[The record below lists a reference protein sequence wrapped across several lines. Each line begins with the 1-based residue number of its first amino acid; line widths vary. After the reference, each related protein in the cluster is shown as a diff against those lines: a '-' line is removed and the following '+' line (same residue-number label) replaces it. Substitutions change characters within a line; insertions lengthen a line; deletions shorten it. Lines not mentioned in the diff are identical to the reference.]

1 MNITCLIMAATL
13 STGVEIP
20 EGGVPMNDGWHQYT
34 TRTEKRPATIDD
46 EATYLKWKWRTN
58 LADPRTG
65 LDNDALRAGVKKIAR
80 ESGWKAGKE
89 DWYDVSARCFDFLV
103 DNVAIG
109 FSEYDCFPA
118 VSAWDR
124 HSRPMSAI
132 LWEHAAD
139 VDKKYSPGLR
149 EEIAKMRK
157 EGRALIGK
165 DFDHSAPDWEDIL
178 KLGFPGMK
186 ARVDSYAQD
195 TPFYRAE
202 KRAAAVMMRFL
213 DRLIAEGKKELDRLS
228 TNRNCHN
235 CSQIANTNS
244 TRSTCSTRLN
254 NPENPVNPVKK
265 EQAHWLEK
273 EIASLERLRVGP
285 PQTVFDVMEFT
296 MVYFILSEPLNYF
309 QVRTFDNIDVRW
321 WPYYQA
327 DLAAGRT
334 TEAEFREEFRHFLWQ
349 FGSIDNYWGHP
360 IYLGGT
366 NKGGTTAYNPLSLI
380 ILDVVEK
387 TALPTP
393 KFQLKMAKNTP
404 DEIWWKALDMLRKH
418 APLCL
423 MSEENM
429 ARSMKPVGLT
439 DEECRDLL
447 IWGCFEYLPRAKG
460 NCTSATHL
468 NLPQPIVEMLE
479 EAGNGRLFTNR
490 NCHNCHN
497 CSQITNTNSTRST
510 CSTRLNNPALETS
523 TLNCVRPDYPDF
535 DSFKAEYF
543 RRLHANTDRTVELLR
558 ETERH
563 LAEVNPA
570 LMLSLAVGSALEKG
584 VDAFSLGYKYN
595 FTAIAECGFATAVDS
610 LLAVKEFVYDRK
622 AVSLQELGQILAA
635 NWKGH
640 EELRLRMKNSRL
652 KWGCGN
658 AEADALA
665 KEVIEGFTSRFVG
678 KPNSRGGV
686 FVCYGLNSRG
696 YIREGQI
703 TGATPDGRRKG
714 DHFSKNM
721 APSIGA
727 ETEGITGSIRSYGAV
742 APENF
747 PCGSIYDVMIHPST
761 VGGDKGLRVFRTLVE
776 RFFAGGGVAMNI
788 NIVSPETLRDA
799 QKHPEKYENLQVR
812 VAGWNIRWNDI
823 PRKEQDEYIARIET
837 VGGGL

>member
-1 MNITCLIMAATL
+1 MFWLILAAVL

-20 EGGVPMNDGWHQYT
+20 DGGVPTNEGGHQYT
-34 TRTEKRPATIDD
+34 TRTERRPAAIDG
-46 EATYLKWKWRTN
+46 EAAYLKWKWRMD
-58 LADPRTG
+58 LADPKTG
-65 LDNDALRAGVKKIAR
+65 LDNDALRDGVKKIADA
-80 ESGWKAGKE
+80 SGWKEGKE
-89 DWYDVSARCFDFLV
+89 DWYDVAARCFDFLV

-109 FSEYDCFPA
+109 FSKYDCFPA
-118 VSAWDR
+118 ISAWDR
-124 HSRPMSAI
+124 HRRPMNAI
-132 LWEHAAD
+132 LWSHAAD
-139 VDKKYSPGLR
+139 VDEKHSPGLR
-149 EEIAKMRK
+149 AAIAQMKK
-157 EGRALIGK
+157 EGRASIGK
-165 DFDHSAPDWEDIL
+165 DFNHSAPDWAEIL

-186 ARVDSYAQD
+186 ARVDAYTQD

-202 KRAAAVMMRFL
+202 KRAAAAMMRFL
-213 DRLIAEGKKELDRLS
+213 DRLVATAK
-228 TNRNCHN
+228 
-235 CSQIANTNS
+235 
-244 TRSTCSTRLN
+244 
-254 NPENPVNPVKK
+254 
-265 EQAHWLEK
+265 AHPDAGSPMMRR
-273 EIASLERLRVGP
+273 EIASLERLRTGP
-285 PQTVFDVMEFT
+285 PQTVFDIMEFT

-309 QVRTFDNIDVRW
+309 QVRTFDNIDFRW

-334 TEAEFREEFRHFLWQ
+334 TEAQFREDFRHFIWQ

-366 NKGGTTAYNPLSLI
+366 NEDGTSAYNPLSLI

-393 KFQLKMAKNTP
+393 KFQLKMAANTP

-423 MSEENM
+423 MSEANM
-429 ARSMKPVGLT
+429 ARSMKPVGLS

-468 NLPQPIVEMLE
+468 YLPQPIVEMLAE
-479 EAGNGRLFTNR
+479 CAERGAGNG
-490 NCHNCHN
+490 
-497 CSQITNTNSTRST
+497 QAGNSSPDGR
-510 CSTRLNNPALETS
+510 RVEGNAPYLN
-523 TLNCVRPDYPDF
+523 F
-535 DSFKAEYF
+535 DAFKCEYF

-558 ETERH
+558 ENERH

-595 FTAIAECGFATAVDS
+595 FTAISECGFATAVDS
-610 LLAVKEFVYDRK
+610 LLAIKEFVYDRREI
-622 AVSLQELGQILAA
+622 ALAELGRVLAA
-635 NWKGH
+635 DWKGH
-640 EELRLRMKNSRL
+640 EELRLRMRNSKF

-658 AEADALA
+658 PDADALA
-665 KEVIEGFTSRFVG
+665 KEVIESFTSRFVG
-678 KPNSRGGV
+678 KPNGRGGR

-696 YIREGQI
+696 FIKGGRI
-703 TGATPDGRRKG
+703 TGATPDGRHKG
-714 DHFSKNM
+714 DHLSKNM
-721 APSIGA
+721 APSVGA
-727 ETEGITGSIRSYGAV
+727 ETEGITGSIRSYGAI

-747 PCGSIYDVMIHPST
+747 PCGSIYAVMIHPSS
-761 VGGDKGLRVFRTLVE
+761 VSGEKGLRAFKVLVE
-776 RFFAGGGVAMNI
+776 RFYAGGGVALNI

-799 QKHPEKYENLQVR
+799 QAHPEKYENLQVR

-837 VGGGL
+837 VGGAR

>member
-1 MNITCLIMAATL
+1 MNITSLMLAAVL

-20 EGGVPMNDGWHQYT
+20 EEGVPVNNGGHQYT
-34 TRTEKRPATIDD
+34 TRMEKRPAVIAD
-46 EATYLKWKWRTN
+46 ESAYLKWKWRTN
-58 LADPRTG
+58 LANPATG
-65 LDNDALRAGVKKIAR
+65 LDNDALREGVKKIVA
-80 ESGWKAGKE
+80 ESGWKDGRE
-89 DWYDVSARCFDFLV
+89 DWYDVAARCFDYLV

-109 FSEYDCFPA
+109 FSKYDCFPA

-124 HSRPMSAI
+124 HRRPMSAV
-132 LWEHAAD
+132 LWSHAAD
-139 VDKKYSPGLR
+139 VDDKYSPGLR
-149 EEIAKMRK
+149 DAIAKIES
-157 EGRALIGK
+157 EGRAMIRK
-165 DFDHSAPDWEDIL
+165 DFDHSAPDWVDIL

-186 ARVDSYAQD
+186 ARVDSYTQD

-202 KRAAAVMMRFL
+202 KRTAAAMMRFL
-213 DRLIAEGKKELDRLS
+213 DRLIAEGKKELARVAHRNAETQGEGKRLRVS
-228 TNRNCHN
+228 ASPRET
-235 CSQIANTNS
+235 
-244 TRSTCSTRLN
+244 
-254 NPENPVNPVKK
+254 K
-265 EQAHWLEK
+265 WLEK

-285 PQTVFDVMEFT
+285 PQTLFDVMEFT

-360 IYLGGT
+360 MYLGGT
-366 NKGGTTAYNPLSLI
+366 NKDGSTAYNPLSLI
-380 ILDVVEK
+380 ILDVIEK

-423 MSEENM
+423 MSETNM

-460 NCTSATHL
+460 NCTSAVYIY
-468 NLPQPIVEMLE
+468 LPQPVVEIMAKAARGEFSAAAFDDFKREYFRILHE
-479 EAGNGRLFTNR
+479 
-490 NCHNCHN
+490 
-497 CSQITNTNSTRST
+497 NTDRVAELVRENEKH
-510 CSTRLNNPALETS
+510 LAEINPALVLS
-523 TLNCVRPDYPDF
+523 I
-535 DSFKAEYF
+535 
-543 RRLHANTDRTVELLR
+543 
-558 ETERH
+558 
-563 LAEVNPA
+563 A
-570 LMLSLAVGSALEKG
+570 LGSALEKG

-595 FTAIAECGFATAVDS
+595 FTTLSECGFATAVDS

-622 AVSLQELGQILAA
+622 AVSLAELGRILAA
-635 NWKGH
+635 DWQGH
-640 EELRLRMKNSRL
+640 EDLRLRMKNSKL

-658 AEADALA
+658 PEADALA

-678 KPNSRGGV
+678 KPNGRGGV

-696 YIREGQI
+696 FDWGGRI
-703 TGATPDGRRKG
+703 TGATPDGRKKG
-714 DHFSKNM
+714 DHLSKNM
-721 APSIGA
+721 APSVGA
-727 ETEGITGSIRSYGAV
+727 ETEGITGSIRSYGAI

-761 VGGDKGLRVFRTLVE
+761 VAGDKGLRVFRMLVE

-837 VGGGL
+837 VGVAR

>member
-1 MNITCLIMAATL
+1 MNITCLMLAAVL

-20 EGGVPMNDGWHQYT
+20 EEGVPRWVGGQQYT
-34 TRTEKRPATIDD
+34 TRMEQCPTQIGD
-46 EATYLKWKWRTN
+46 EATYLKWKWRMN
-58 LADPRTG
+58 LADPKTG
-65 LDNDALRAGVKKIAR
+65 VDNDALREGVKKIVA
-80 ESGWKAGKE
+80 ESGWRDGRE
-89 DWYDVSARCFDFLV
+89 DWYDVAARCFDFLV

-109 FSEYDCFPA
+109 FSKYDCFPA
-118 VSAWDR
+118 ISAWDR
-124 HSRPMSAI
+124 HQRPMSAV
-132 LWEHAAD
+132 LWSHAAD
-139 VDKKYSPGLR
+139 VDDKYSPGLR
-149 EEIAKMRK
+149 DAIAKIQE
-157 EGRALIGK
+157 EGRAMIRK
-165 DFDHSAPDWEDIL
+165 DFDHSAPDWVDVL

-186 ARVDSYAQD
+186 ARVDSYTQD

-202 KRAAAVMMRFL
+202 KRTAAAMMRFL
-213 DRLIAEGKKELDRLS
+213 DRLITEAKREYERLRVS
-228 TNRNCHN
+228 APPRET
-235 CSQIANTNS
+235 
-244 TRSTCSTRLN
+244 
-254 NPENPVNPVKK
+254 K
-265 EQAHWLEK
+265 WLEK
-273 EIASLERLRVGP
+273 EIASLERLRIGP
-285 PQTVFDVMEFT
+285 PQTLFDVMEFT

-360 IYLGGT
+360 MYLGGT
-366 NKGGTTAYNPLSLI
+366 NKDGTSAYNPLSLI
-380 ILDVVEK
+380 ILDVIEK

-460 NCTSATHL
+460 NCTSAVYIY
-468 NLPQPIVEMLE
+468 LPQPVTEIMDKAAKGEFS
-479 EAGNGRLFTNR
+479 AATF
-490 NCHNCHN
+490 
-497 CSQITNTNSTRST
+497 
-510 CSTRLNNPALETS
+510 
-523 TLNCVRPDYPDF
+523 DDF
-535 DSFKAEYF
+535 KREYF
-543 RRLHANTDRTVELLR
+543 RILHANTDRVAEVVR
-558 ETERH
+558 ENERH
-563 LAEVNPA
+563 LAEINPS
-570 LMLSLAVGSALEKG
+570 LMLSLALGSALEKG

-595 FTAIAECGFATAVDS
+595 FTTLSECGFATAVDS

-622 AVSLQELGQILAA
+622 TVSLAELGKILDSD
-635 NWKGH
+635 WEGH
-640 EELRLRMKNSRL
+640 EDLRLSMRNSKF

-665 KEVIEGFTSRFVG
+665 KEVIEGYTSRFVG
-678 KPNSRGGV
+678 KPNGRGGV

-696 YIREGQI
+696 FDWGGRV
-703 TGATPDGRRKG
+703 TGATPDGRKKG
-714 DHFSKNM
+714 EHLSKNM
-721 APSIGA
+721 APSVGA
-727 ETEGITGSIRSYGAV
+727 ETEGITGSIKSYSAI

-747 PCGSIYDVMIHPST
+747 PCGSIFDVMIHPST
-761 VGGDKGLRVFRTLVE
+761 VKGEKGLKVFRMLVE

-799 QKHPEKYENLQVR
+799 QRHPEKYENLQVR

>member
-1 MNITCLIMAATL
+1 MN
-13 STGVEIP
+13 
-20 EGGVPMNDGWHQYT
+20 
-34 TRTEKRPATIDD
+34 R
-46 EATYLKWKWRTN
+46 
-58 LADPRTG
+58 
-65 LDNDALRAGVKKIAR
+65 
-80 ESGWKAGKE
+80 
-89 DWYDVSARCFDFLV
+89 
-103 DNVAIG
+103 
-109 FSEYDCFPA
+109 
-118 VSAWDR
+118 
-124 HSRPMSAI
+124 
-132 LWEHAAD
+132 
-139 VDKKYSPGLR
+139 
-149 EEIAKMRK
+149 
-157 EGRALIGK
+157 EGRVSISK
-165 DFDHSAPDWEDIL
+165 DFDHSAPDWADIL
-178 KLGFPGMK
+178 KIGFPGMK

-202 KRAAAVMMRFL
+202 KRTAAAIMRFI
-213 DRLIAEGKKELDRLS
+213 DRLVATAK
-228 TNRNCHN
+228 
-235 CSQIANTNS
+235 
-244 TRSTCSTRLN
+244 
-254 NPENPVNPVKK
+254 
-265 EQAHWLEK
+265 AHPDADSYWMK
-273 EIASLERLRVGP
+273 REIASLERLRTGP

-334 TEAEFREEFRHFLWQ
+334 TEAEFREDFRHFLWQ

-366 NKGGTTAYNPLSLI
+366 NRDGTTAYNPLSLI

-404 DEIWWKALDMLRKH
+404 DEVWWKALDMLRKH

-460 NCTSATHL
+460 NCTSACRVF
-468 NLPQPIVEMLE
+468 LPQPVTEILAKAAKGEF
-479 EAGNGRLFTNR
+479 AAATF
-490 NCHNCHN
+490 
-497 CSQITNTNSTRST
+497 
-510 CSTRLNNPALETS
+510 
-523 TLNCVRPDYPDF
+523 DDF
-535 DSFKAEYF
+535 KREYF
-543 RRLHANTDRTVELLR
+543 RILHDNTDRTAALLCDVEA
-558 ETERH
+558 H

-570 LMLSLAVGSALEKG
+570 LMLSLAVGDALEKG

-595 FTAIAECGFATAVDS
+595 FTTISECGFATAVDS
-610 LLAVKEFVYDRK
+610 LLAVKEFVYDKK
-622 AVSLQELGQILAA
+622 AVSLQELGRILAA
-635 NWKGH
+635 NWKGR
-640 EELRLRMKNSRL
+640 EELRLRMKNSKL

-686 FVCYGLNSRG
+686 FVCYGINSRG
-696 YIREGQI
+696 FINQGMA

-721 APSIGA
+721 APSVGA
-727 ETEGITGSIRSYGAV
+727 ETEGITGSIKSYGAI

-747 PCGSIYDVMIHPST
+747 PCGSIYDVMIHPAT
-761 VGGDKGLRVFRTLVE
+761 VSGEKGLRVFRTLVE
-776 RFFAGGGVAMNI
+776 RFYAGGGVAMNI
-788 NIVSPETLRDA
+788 TVVSPETLRDA

-812 VAGWNIRWNDI
+812 VAGWNVRWNDI
-823 PRKEQDEYIARIET
+823 PRKEQDEFIARIEC
-837 VGGGL
+837 VGR

>member
-1 MNITCLIMAATL
+1 MVAVFWILAATL

-20 EGGVPMNDGWHQYT
+20 DEGVPTNDGDEQQYT
-34 TRTEKRPATIDD
+34 VRTEARPAAITD
-46 EATYLKWKWRTN
+46 EATYLKWKWRMN
-58 LADPRTG
+58 LANPKTG
-65 LDNDALRAGVKKIAR
+65 LDNDALRAGVRKIVA
-80 ESGWKAGKE
+80 ESGWKDGRE
-89 DWYDVSARCFDFLV
+89 DWYDVAARCFDYLV

-109 FSEYDCFPA
+109 FSKYDCFPA

-124 HSRPMSAI
+124 HKRPMKAV

-139 VDKKYSPGLR
+139 VDDKYSPGLR
-149 EEIAKMRK
+149 GRIAQMAN
-157 EGRALIGK
+157 EGRADIGK
-165 DFDHSAPDWEDIL
+165 DFDHSAPDWVDIL
-178 KLGFPGMK
+178 KIGFPGMK
-186 ARVDSYAQD
+186 ARADSYTDD

-202 KRAAAVMMRFL
+202 RRAAAAMMRFL
-213 DRLIAEGKKELDRLS
+213 DRLIDEAKKTLAQSSPRLQS
-228 TNRNCHN
+228 EKSKTSRTLWT
-235 CSQIANTNS
+235 SRETY
-244 TRSTCSTRLN
+244 
-254 NPENPVNPVKK
+254 
-265 EQAHWLEK
+265 WLEK

-334 TEAEFREEFRHFLWQ
+334 TEAEFREDFRHFIWQ

-366 NKGGTTAYNPLSLI
+366 NKDGTSAYNPLSLI

-460 NCTSATHL
+460 NCTSATYFYM
-468 NLPQPIVEMLE
+468 PQPIVEMLA
-479 EAGNGRLFTNR
+479 EAGNGERGTVGR
-490 NCHNCHN
+490 DDP
-497 CSQITNTNSTRST
+497 IAPT
-510 CSTRLNNPALETS
+510 
-523 TLNCVRPDYPDF
+523 F
-535 DSFKAEYF
+535 DDFKAEYF
-543 RRLHANTDRTVELLR
+543 SRLHANVDRTCELLR

-570 LMLSLAVGSALEKG
+570 LMLSLAVPSSMEKG

-595 FTAIAECGFATAVDS
+595 FTALGETGFATTVDS
-610 LLAVKEFVYDRK
+610 LLAIKEFVYDK
-622 AVSLQELGQILAA
+622 KVVSLPELGRILAA
-635 NWKGH
+635 DWEGR
-640 EELRLRMKNSRL
+640 EELRLRMKNSKL

-658 AEADALA
+658 PEADALA
-665 KEVIEGFTSRFVG
+665 KEVQDSFSGRFVG

-686 FVCYGLNSRG
+686 FVCYGINSRNF
-696 YIREGQI
+696 IRGGKK
-703 TGATPDGRRKG
+703 TPATPDGRKAG
-714 DHFSKNM
+714 DHLSKNM
-721 APSIGA
+721 APSVGA
-727 ETEGITGSIRSYGAV
+727 ETEGITGSIRSYGV
-742 APENF
+742 IAPENF
-747 PCGSIYDVMIHPST
+747 PCGSIYDVMIHPSS
-761 VGGDKGLRVFRTLVE
+761 VADEKGLRTFRALVE
-776 RFFAGGGVAMNI
+776 RFYAGGGVALNI

-799 QKHPEKYENLQVR
+799 QEHPEKYENLQVR

>member
-1 MNITCLIMAATL
+1 MNIAGLMVAAVL

-20 EGGVPMNDGWHQYT
+20 DGGVPMNNGGHQYT
-34 TRTEKRPATIDD
+34 TRTEKRPTTIAD
-46 EATYLKWKWRTN
+46 EAAYLKWKWRTN
-58 LADPRTG
+58 LADPKTG
-65 LDNDALRAGVKKIAR
+65 VDNDALRAGVVKIVK
-80 ESGWKAGKE
+80 ESGWKTGKE
-89 DWYDVSARCFDFLV
+89 DWYDVAARCFDYLV

-109 FSEYDCFPA
+109 FSKYDGFPA
-118 VSAWDR
+118 ISAWDR
-124 HSRPMSAI
+124 HRRPMSAV
-132 LWEHAAD
+132 LWSHAAD
-139 VDKKYSPGLR
+139 VDNKYSPGLR
-149 EEIAKMRK
+149 AAIAQMNK
-157 EGRALIGK
+157 EGRATIGK
-165 DFDHSAPDWEDIL
+165 DFDHSAPDWIDIL

-186 ARVDSYAQD
+186 ARADSYTRD

-202 KRAAAVMMRFL
+202 RKAAAAMMRFL
-213 DRLIAEGKKELDRLS
+213 DRLIVTAK
-228 TNRNCHN
+228 
-235 CSQIANTNS
+235 
-244 TRSTCSTRLN
+244 
-254 NPENPVNPVKK
+254 
-265 EQAHWLEK
+265 AHPDADSPWMRK

-285 PQTVFDVMEFT
+285 PQTVFDIMEFT

-334 TEAEFREEFRHFLWQ
+334 TEAEFREEFRHFIWQ

-366 NKGGTTAYNPLSLI
+366 NKDGTSAYNPLSLI

-393 KFQLKMAKNTP
+393 KFQLKMARNTP
-404 DEIWWKALDMLRKH
+404 DEIWWKSLDMLRKH
-418 APLCL
+418 APICL

-460 NCTSATHL
+460 NCTSAMRV
-468 NLPQPIVEMLE
+468 NLPQPVIEIMSKAAKGE
-479 EAGNGRLFTNR
+479 FAAAT
-490 NCHNCHN
+490 
-497 CSQITNTNSTRST
+497 
-510 CSTRLNNPALETS
+510 
-523 TLNCVRPDYPDF
+523 F
-535 DSFKAEYF
+535 DEFKREYF
-543 RRLHANTDRTVELLR
+543 RILHDNTDRAVALQR
-558 ETERH
+558 ENERH

-570 LMLSLAVGSALEKG
+570 LMLSLALGDALEKG

-622 AVSLQELGQILAA
+622 AVALDELGRILAA
-635 NWKGH
+635 DWKGH
-640 EELRLRMKNSRL
+640 EDLRLRMKNSKF

-658 AEADALA
+658 PEADALA

-678 KPNSRGGV
+678 KPNSRDGK
-686 FVCYGLNSRG
+686 FVCYGLQSRSFIHQG
-696 YIREGQI
+696 LSA
-703 TGATPDGRRKG
+703 GATPDGRRRG
-714 DHFSKNM
+714 EFFSKNM
-721 APSIGA
+721 APNVGA
-727 ETEGITGSIRSYGAV
+727 ETEGITGSIASYGAI

-761 VGGDKGLRVFRTLVE
+761 VSGEKGLQVFRALVE
-776 RFFAGGGVAMNI
+776 QFFAGGGVAMNV
-788 NIVSPETLRDA
+788 NVVSPETLRDA
-799 QKHPEKYENLQVR
+799 QKHPERYENLQVR

-823 PRKEQDEYIARIET
+823 PRKEQDEFIARIEC
-837 VGGGL
+837 VGR

>member
-1 MNITCLIMAATL
+1 MNIAGLMVAAVL

-20 EGGVPMNDGWHQYT
+20 DGGVPMNNGGHQYT
-34 TRTEKRPATIDD
+34 TRTEKRPTTIAD
-46 EATYLKWKWRTN
+46 EAAYLKWKWRTN
-58 LADPRTG
+58 LADPKTG
-65 LDNDALRAGVKKIAR
+65 MDNDALRAGVVKIVK
-80 ESGWKAGKE
+80 ESGWKTGKE
-89 DWYDVSARCFDFLV
+89 DWYDVAARCFDYLV

-109 FSEYDCFPA
+109 FSKYDGFPA
-118 VSAWDR
+118 ISAWDR
-124 HSRPMSAI
+124 HRRPMSAV
-132 LWEHAAD
+132 LWSHAAD
-139 VDKKYSPGLR
+139 VDNKYSPGLR
-149 EEIAKMRK
+149 AAIAQMNK
-157 EGRALIGK
+157 EGRATIGK
-165 DFDHSAPDWEDIL
+165 DFDHSAPDWIDIL

-186 ARVDSYAQD
+186 ARADSYTKD

-202 KRAAAVMMRFL
+202 KKAAAAMMRFL
-213 DRLIAEGKKELDRLS
+213 DRLIATAK
-228 TNRNCHN
+228 
-235 CSQIANTNS
+235 
-244 TRSTCSTRLN
+244 
-254 NPENPVNPVKK
+254 
-265 EQAHWLEK
+265 AHPDADSPWMRK

-285 PQTVFDVMEFT
+285 PQTVFDIMEFT

-334 TEAEFREEFRHFLWQ
+334 TEAEFREEFRHFIWQ

-366 NKGGTTAYNPLSLI
+366 NKDGTSAYNPLSLI

-393 KFQLKMAKNTP
+393 KFQLKMARNTP
-404 DEIWWKALDMLRKH
+404 DEIWWKSLDMLRKH
-418 APLCL
+418 APICL

-460 NCTSATHL
+460 NCTSAMRV
-468 NLPQPIVEMLE
+468 NLPQPVIEIMSKAAKGE
-479 EAGNGRLFTNR
+479 FAAAT
-490 NCHNCHN
+490 
-497 CSQITNTNSTRST
+497 
-510 CSTRLNNPALETS
+510 
-523 TLNCVRPDYPDF
+523 F
-535 DSFKAEYF
+535 DEFKREYF
-543 RRLHANTDRTVELLR
+543 RILHDNTDRAVALQR
-558 ETERH
+558 ENERH

-570 LMLSLAVGSALEKG
+570 LMLSLALGDAMEKG

-622 AVSLQELGQILAA
+622 TVALDELGRILAA
-635 NWKGH
+635 DWKGH
-640 EELRLRMKNSRL
+640 EDLRLRMKNSKF

-658 AEADALA
+658 PEVDALA

-678 KPNSRGGV
+678 KPNSRGGK
-686 FVCYGLNSRG
+686 FVCYGLQSRSFIHQG
-696 YIREGQI
+696 LSA
-703 TGATPDGRRKG
+703 GATPDGRRRG
-714 DHFSKNM
+714 EFFSKNM
-721 APSIGA
+721 APNVGA
-727 ETEGITGSIRSYGAV
+727 ETEGITGSIASYGAI

-761 VGGDKGLRVFRTLVE
+761 VSGEKGLQVFRALVE
-776 RFFAGGGVAMNI
+776 QFFAGGGVAMNI
-788 NIVSPETLRDA
+788 NVVSPETLRDA
-799 QKHPEKYENLQVR
+799 QKHPERYENLQVR

-823 PRKEQDEYIARIET
+823 PRKEQDEFIARIEC
-837 VGGGL
+837 VGR

>member
-1 MNITCLIMAATL
+1 MNIAGLMVAAVL

-20 EGGVPMNDGWHQYT
+20 DGGVPMNNGGHQYT
-34 TRTEKRPATIDD
+34 TRTEKRPTTIAD
-46 EATYLKWKWRTN
+46 EAAYLKWKWRTN
-58 LADPRTG
+58 LADPKTG
-65 LDNDALRAGVKKIAR
+65 VDNDALRAGVVKIVK
-80 ESGWKAGKE
+80 ESGWKTGKE
-89 DWYDVSARCFDFLV
+89 DWYDVAARCFDYLV

-109 FSEYDCFPA
+109 FSKYDGFPA
-118 VSAWDR
+118 ISAWDR
-124 HSRPMSAI
+124 HRRPMSAV
-132 LWEHAAD
+132 LWSHAAD
-139 VDKKYSPGLR
+139 VDNKYSPGLR
-149 EEIAKMRK
+149 AAIAQMNK
-157 EGRALIGK
+157 EGRATIGK
-165 DFDHSAPDWEDIL
+165 DFDHSAPDWIDIL

-186 ARVDSYAQD
+186 ARADSYTKD

-202 KRAAAVMMRFL
+202 KKAAAAMMRFL
-213 DRLIAEGKKELDRLS
+213 DRLIGTAK
-228 TNRNCHN
+228 
-235 CSQIANTNS
+235 
-244 TRSTCSTRLN
+244 
-254 NPENPVNPVKK
+254 
-265 EQAHWLEK
+265 AHPDADSPWMRK

-285 PQTVFDVMEFT
+285 PQTVFDIMEFT

-360 IYLGGT
+360 LYLGGT
-366 NKGGTTAYNPLSLI
+366 NKDGTSAYNPLSLI

-393 KFQLKMAKNTP
+393 KFQLKMARNTP
-404 DEIWWKALDMLRKH
+404 DEIWWKSLDMLRKH
-418 APLCL
+418 APICL

-460 NCTSATHL
+460 NCTSAMRV
-468 NLPQPIVEMLE
+468 NLPQPVIEIMSKAAKGE
-479 EAGNGRLFTNR
+479 FAAAT
-490 NCHNCHN
+490 
-497 CSQITNTNSTRST
+497 
-510 CSTRLNNPALETS
+510 
-523 TLNCVRPDYPDF
+523 F
-535 DSFKAEYF
+535 DEFKREYF
-543 RRLHANTDRTVELLR
+543 RILHDNTDRAVALQR
-558 ETERH
+558 ENERH

-570 LMLSLAVGSALEKG
+570 LMLSLALGDALEKG

-622 AVSLQELGQILAA
+622 AVALDELGRILAA
-635 NWKGH
+635 DWKGH
-640 EELRLRMKNSRL
+640 EDLRLRMKNSKF

-658 AEADALA
+658 PEADALA

-678 KPNSRGGV
+678 KPNSRGGK
-686 FVCYGLNSRG
+686 FVCYGLQSRSFIHQG
-696 YIREGQI
+696 LSS
-703 TGATPDGRRKG
+703 GATPDGRRKG
-714 DHFSKNM
+714 EFFSKNM
-721 APSIGA
+721 APNVGA
-727 ETEGITGSIRSYGAV
+727 ETEGITGSIKSYGAI

-761 VGGDKGLRVFRTLVE
+761 VSGEKGLQVFRALVE
-776 RFFAGGGVAMNI
+776 QFFAGGGVAMNI
-788 NIVSPETLRDA
+788 NVVSPETLRDA

-812 VAGWNIRWNDI
+812 VAGWNVRWNDI
-823 PRKEQDEYIARIET
+823 PRKEQDEFIARIEC
-837 VGGGL
+837 VGR

>member
-1 MNITCLIMAATL
+1 MSWGLTSLSLAAIL

-20 EGGVPMNDGWHQYT
+20 EGGVPTNEGGHQYT
-34 TRTEKRPATIDD
+34 TRTEKRPATITD
-46 EATYLKWKWRTN
+46 EAAYLKWKWRMD
-58 LADPRTG
+58 LANPKTG
-65 LDNDALRAGVKKIAR
+65 LDNDALRDGVKKIA
-80 ESGWKAGKE
+80 EASGWKDGKE

-109 FSEYDCFPA
+109 FSKHDCFPA
-118 VSAWDR
+118 ISAWDR
-124 HSRPMSAI
+124 HRRPMKAI
-132 LWEHAAD
+132 LWSHAAE
-139 VDKKYSPGLR
+139 VDEKYSPGLR
-149 EEIAKMRK
+149 DEIEKMRN
-157 EGRALIGK
+157 EGRATIGK
-165 DFDHSAPDWEDIL
+165 DFDHSAPDWAEIL
-178 KLGFPGMK
+178 RLGFPGMK
-186 ARVDSYAQD
+186 ARVDAYAQD

-202 KRAAAVMMRFL
+202 KRAAAAMMRFI
-213 DRLIAEGKKELDRLS
+213 DRLIATAK
-228 TNRNCHN
+228 
-235 CSQIANTNS
+235 
-244 TRSTCSTRLN
+244 
-254 NPENPVNPVKK
+254 
-265 EQAHWLEK
+265 AHPDADAPLMK
-273 EIASLERLRVGP
+273 REIASLERLRAGP

-334 TEAEFREEFRHFLWQ
+334 TEAQFREDFRHFLWQ

-360 IYLGGT
+360 LYLGGT
-366 NKGGTTAYNPLSLI
+366 NKDGSTLYNPLSLV

-393 KFQLKMAKNTP
+393 KFQLKMAANTP
-404 DEIWWKALDMLRKH
+404 DEIWRKALDMLRKH

-460 NCTSATHL
+460 NCTSATDVY
-468 NLPQPIVEMLE
+468 LPQPIVEMLE
-479 EAGNGRLFTNR
+479 EVAYGRAACPQAAANADKRRVKDNAPYQDF
-490 NCHNCHN
+490 
-497 CSQITNTNSTRST
+497 
-510 CSTRLNNPALETS
+510 PA
-523 TLNCVRPDYPDF
+523 
-535 DSFKAEYF
+535 FKAEYL
-543 RRLHANTDRTVELLR
+543 RRLHANIDRTVELLR
-558 ETERH
+558 ENERH
-563 LAEVNPA
+563 LAEVNSA

-595 FTAIAECGFATAVDS
+595 FTALSECGFATAVDS

-622 AVSLQELGQILAA
+622 DIGLGELGRVLAMD
-635 NWKGH
+635 WDGH
-640 EELRLRMKNSRL
+640 EELRLRMKNSKL

-658 AEADALA
+658 PEADALA
-665 KEVIEGFTSRFVG
+665 KEVIESFTSRFVG
-678 KPNSRGGV
+678 KPNGRGGK

-696 YIREGQI
+696 FIRGGKM
-703 TGATPDGRRKG
+703 TGATPDGRHKG

-721 APSIGA
+721 APSVGA
-727 ETEGITGSIRSYGAV
+727 ETEGVTGSIRSYGAI

-761 VGGDKGLRVFRTLVE
+761 VAGEKGLMAFRVLVE
-776 RFFAGGGVAMNI
+776 RFYAGGGVALNI
-788 NIVSPETLRDA
+788 NIVSSETLRDA
-799 QKHPEKYENLQVR
+799 QAHPEKYENLQVR

>member
-1 MNITCLIMAATL
+1 MGMTCLLLAAVL

-20 EGGVPMNDGWHQYT
+20 DEGVPTWNGSGMQFT
-34 TRTEKRPATIDD
+34 TRTERRPAAITN
-46 EATYLKWKWRTN
+46 EAAYLKWKWRMN
-58 LADPRTG
+58 LANPATG
-65 LDNDALRAGVKKIAR
+65 LDNDALRAGVKKIVA
-80 ESGWKAGKE
+80 ESGWKDGRE
-89 DWYDVSARCFDFLV
+89 DWYDVAARCFDFIV

-109 FSEYDCFPA
+109 FSKYDCFPA
-118 VSAWDR
+118 ISAWDR
-124 HSRPMSAI
+124 HERPMKAI
-132 LWEHAAD
+132 LWGHAAD
-139 VDKKYSPGLR
+139 VDDKYYPGLR
-149 EEIAKMRK
+149 AEIAQMRR
-157 EGRALIGK
+157 EGRATIGK
-165 DFDHSAPDWEDIL
+165 DFDHSAPDWVDIL

-186 ARVDSYAQD
+186 ARVDSYTKD

-202 KRAAAVMMRFL
+202 KRAAAAMMRFL
-213 DRLIAEGKKELDRLS
+213 DRLIAEGKNELEKVSRRDAETQRE
-228 TNRNCHN
+228 T
-235 CSQIANTNS
+235 
-244 TRSTCSTRLN
+244 
-254 NPENPVNPVKK
+254 K
-265 EQAHWLEK
+265 WLEK

-285 PQTVFDVMEFT
+285 PQTVFDIMEFT

-360 IYLGGT
+360 MYLGGT
-366 NKGGTTAYNPLSLI
+366 NKDGTSAYNPLSLI
-380 ILDVVEK
+380 ILDVIEK

-404 DEIWWKALDMLRKH
+404 DEIWRKALDMLRKH

-460 NCTSATHL
+460 NCTSACRVI
-468 NLPQPIVEMLE
+468 LPQPVVELMAKAAKGE
-479 EAGNGRLFTNR
+479 FSAATF
-490 NCHNCHN
+490 
-497 CSQITNTNSTRST
+497 
-510 CSTRLNNPALETS
+510 
-523 TLNCVRPDYPDF
+523 DDF
-535 DSFKAEYF
+535 KREYF
-543 RRLHANTDRTVELLR
+543 RILHANTDRTAELLR
-558 ETERH
+558 KVEAH

-570 LMLSLAVGSALEKG
+570 LMLSLAVGDALEKG

-595 FTAIAECGFATAVDS
+595 FTTISELGFATAVDS
-610 LLAVKEFVYDRK
+610 LLAVREFVYDKK
-622 AVSLQELGQILAA
+622 AVSLAELGRILAA
-635 NWKGH
+635 NWQGH
-640 EELRLRMKNSRL
+640 EELRLRMKNSKL

-658 AEADALA
+658 PEADALA
-665 KEVIEGFTSRFVG
+665 KEVIEGYTSHVVG
-678 KPNSRGGV
+678 KPNGRGGV
-686 FVCYGLNSRG
+686 FVCYGLNARG
-696 YIREGQI
+696 FIEGGRL
-703 TGATPDGRRKG
+703 TGATPDGRLRG
-714 DHFSKNM
+714 EPLSKNM
-721 APSIGA
+721 APSVGA
-727 ETEGITGSIRSYGAV
+727 ETEGITGSIRSYGAI

-761 VGGDKGLRVFRTLVE
+761 VAGDKGLRAFRILVE
-776 RFFAGGGVAMNI
+776 QFFAGGGVAMNI

>member
-1 MNITCLIMAATL
+1 MNVTCLFLAAVL

-20 EGGVPMNDGWHQYT
+20 DGGVPVWESGQQYT
-34 TRTEKRPATIDD
+34 TRMEKPPAAIAD
-46 EATYLKWKWRTN
+46 EAAYLKWKWRTN
-58 LADPRTG
+58 LANPATG
-65 LDNDALRAGVKKIAR
+65 LDNDALRAGVKKIVD
-80 ESGWKAGKE
+80 ESGWKDGKE
-89 DWYDVSARCFDFLV
+89 DWYDIAARCFDFLV

-109 FSEYDCFPA
+109 FSQYDCFPA
-118 VSAWDR
+118 ISAWDR
-124 HSRPMSAI
+124 HSRPMSAV
-132 LWEHAAD
+132 LWSHARD
-139 VDKKYSPGLR
+139 VDDRYSPGLR
-149 EEIAKMRK
+149 EKIAAMRE
-157 EGRALIGK
+157 EGRASIGK
-165 DFDHSAPDWEDIL
+165 DFDHSAPDWADIL

-186 ARVDSYAQD
+186 ARADSYTAD

-202 KRAAAVMMRFL
+202 KRAAAAMMRFL
-213 DRLIAEGKKELDRLS
+213 DRLIEECKIESEKCRIEER
-228 TNRNCHN
+228 
-235 CSQIANTNS
+235 
-244 TRSTCSTRLN
+244 
-254 NPENPVNPVKK
+254 K
-265 EQAHWLEK
+265 WLEK
-273 EIASLERLRVGP
+273 EVASLERLRAGP
-285 PQTVFDVMEFT
+285 PQTVFDMMEFT

-366 NKGGTTAYNPLSLI
+366 NKDGTTAYNPLSFI

-393 KFQLKMAKNTP
+393 KFQLKLAKNTP

-418 APLCL
+418 CPLCL
-423 MSEENM
+423 MSEESM

-447 IWGCFEYLPRAKG
+447 VWGCFEYLPRGKG
-460 NCTSATHL
+460 NCTSATDVY
-468 NLPQPIVEMLE
+468 LPQPIVEMLE
-479 EAGNGRLFTNR
+479 ECKVESVKCKVGSGTLG
-490 NCHNCHN
+490 
-497 CSQITNTNSTRST
+497 SQLST
-510 CSTRLNNPALETS
+510 
-523 TLNCVRPDYPDF
+523 F
-535 DSFKAEYF
+535 DSFKEEYL
-543 RRLHANTDRTVELLR
+543 RRLTANVDHVVALLR
-558 ETERH
+558 ENERH
-563 LAEVNPA
+563 LAEINPA
-570 LMLSLAVGSALEKG
+570 LMLSLAVGDAMAKG

-595 FTAIAECGFATAVDS
+595 FTALSETGFATAVDS
-610 LLAVKEFVYDRK
+610 LLAVKEFVYDK
-622 AVSLQELGQILAA
+622 KIVSLQELGAILAA
-635 NWKGH
+635 DWKGH
-640 EELRLRMKNSRL
+640 EELRLQMKNSKF

-658 AEADALA
+658 PEADALA
-665 KEVIEGFTSRFVG
+665 KEVIESFTSRFVG
-678 KPNSRGGV
+678 KPNGRGGV

-696 YIREGQI
+696 FVRGGRL
-703 TGATPDGRRKG
+703 TGATPDGRKAG
-714 DHFSKNM
+714 EHLSKNM
-721 APSIGA
+721 APSVGA
-727 ETEGITGSIRSYGAV
+727 ETEGITGSIRSYGAI

-761 VGGDKGLRVFRTLVE
+761 VKGEKGLRAFRILVE

-837 VGGGL
+837 VGGCEK

>member
-1 MNITCLIMAATL
+1 MNSMCIVLAAAL

-20 EGGVPMNDGWHQYT
+20 DDGVPTWEGGMQYT
-34 TRTEKRPATIDD
+34 TRTEKRPASISD
-46 EATYLKWKWRTN
+46 EATYLKWKWRMN
-58 LADPRTG
+58 LANPKTG
-65 LDNDALRAGVKKIAR
+65 LDNDALRAGVKKIVD
-80 ESGWKAGKE
+80 ESGWKDGKE
-89 DWYDVSARCFDFLV
+89 DWYDVAARCFDFLV

-109 FSEYDCFPA
+109 FSKYDCFPA
-118 VSAWDR
+118 ISAWDR
-124 HSRPMSAI
+124 HKRPMSAI
-132 LWEHAAD
+132 LWSHAAD
-139 VDKKYSPGLR
+139 VDAKYSPGMR
-149 EEIAKMRK
+149 EKINQMQL
-157 EGRALIGK
+157 EGRATIGK
-165 DFDHSAPDWEDIL
+165 DFDHSAPDWADIL
-178 KLGFPGMK
+178 KIGFPGMK
-186 ARVDSYAQD
+186 ARADSYTQD

-202 KRAAAVMMRFL
+202 RKAAAAMMRFL
-213 DRLIAEGKKELDRLS
+213 DRLIDEAKKTLAQESLATKS
-228 TNRNCHN
+228 TKEHKGFV
-235 CSQIANTNS
+235 NS
-244 TRSTCSTRLN
+244 ASF
-254 NPENPVNPVKK
+254 VAK
-265 EQAHWLEK
+265 ETHSCEVRWLEK

-285 PQTVFDVMEFT
+285 PQTVFDIMEFT

-334 TEAEFREEFRHFLWQ
+334 TEEEFREDFRHFLWQ

-366 NKGGTTAYNPLSLI
+366 EKDGTTAYNPLSLI

-393 KFQLKMAKNTP
+393 KFQLKFAKNTP

-429 ARSMKPVGLT
+429 ARSMKPVGLS

-460 NCTSATHL
+460 NCTSASRIL
-468 NLPQPIVEMLE
+468 LPQPIVEMLE
-479 EAGNGRLFTNR
+479 EVGDGRAV
-490 NCHNCHN
+490 
-497 CSQITNTNSTRST
+497 STKPPSAA
-510 CSTRLNNPALETS
+510 SSMPPYQN
-523 TLNCVRPDYPDF
+523 F

-543 RRLHANTDRTVELLR
+543 RRLHANTDRAAELLR
-558 ETERH
+558 ENERH
-563 LAEVNPA
+563 LAEVNPS
-570 LMLSLAVGSALEKG
+570 LMLSLALGSAMEKG

-595 FTAIAECGFATAVDS
+595 FTTISECGFATAVDS

-622 AVSLQELGQILAA
+622 IVSLAELGRILAA
-635 NWKGH
+635 DWKGH
-640 EELRLRMKNSRL
+640 EELRLRMKNSKL

-658 AEADALA
+658 PEADALA
-665 KEVIEGFTSRFVG
+665 KEVIEGFTSHFVG
-678 KPNSRGGV
+678 KPNGRGGV

-696 YIREGQI
+696 FVNGGRK
-703 TGATPDGRRKG
+703 TGATPDGRHAG
-714 DHFSKNM
+714 EHLSKNM
-721 APSIGA
+721 APNVGA
-727 ETEGITGSIRSYGAV
+727 ETEGITGSIKSYGAI

-747 PCGSIYDVMIHPST
+747 PCGSIFDVMIHPST
-761 VGGDKGLRVFRTLVE
+761 VAGEKGLRVFRMLVE

-799 QKHPEKYENLQVR
+799 QAHPEKYENLQVR

-823 PRKEQDEYIARIET
+823 PRKEQDEYIRRIET

>member
-1 MNITCLIMAATL
+1 MSIAGLMLAVVL

-20 EGGVPMNDGWHQYT
+20 GGGVPMNNGGHQYT
-34 TRTEKRPATIDD
+34 TRTEKRPATIAD
-46 EATYLKWKWRTN
+46 EAAYLKWKWRTN
-58 LADPRTG
+58 LADPTTG
-65 LDNDALRAGVKKIAR
+65 LDNDALRAGVKKIVD
-80 ESGWKAGKE
+80 ESGWKAGTE
-89 DWYDVSARCFDFLV
+89 DWYDVAARCFDYLV

-109 FSEYDCFPA
+109 FSKYDGFPA
-118 VSAWDR
+118 ISAWDR
-124 HSRPMSAI
+124 HRRPMKAV
-132 LWEHAAD
+132 LWSHAAE
-139 VDKKYSPGLR
+139 VDDKYSPGLR
-149 EEIAKMRK
+149 DAIARMNK
-157 EGRALIGK
+157 EGRATIGK
-165 DFDHSAPDWEDIL
+165 DFDHSAPDWADIL

-186 ARVDSYAQD
+186 ARVDSYARD

-202 KRAAAVMMRFL
+202 KKAAAAMMRFL
-213 DRLIAEGKKELDRLS
+213 DRLIA
-228 TNRNCHN
+228 T
-235 CSQIANTNS
+235 AT
-244 TRSTCSTRLN
+244 
-254 NPENPVNPVKK
+254 
-265 EQAHWLEK
+265 AHPDAGSPWMKK
-273 EIASLERLRVGP
+273 EIASLERLRAGP

-334 TEAEFREEFRHFLWQ
+334 TEAEFREDFRHFIWQ

-366 NKGGTTAYNPLSLI
+366 NKDGTSAYNPLSLI

-423 MSEENM
+423 MSEEGM

-460 NCTSATHL
+460 NCTSAMRI
-468 NLPQPIVEMLE
+468 NLPQPVIEIMGKSAKGE
-479 EAGNGRLFTNR
+479 FSAATF
-490 NCHNCHN
+490 
-497 CSQITNTNSTRST
+497 
-510 CSTRLNNPALETS
+510 
-523 TLNCVRPDYPDF
+523 DDF
-535 DSFKAEYF
+535 KREYF
-543 RRLHANTDRTVELLR
+543 RILHDNTDRGVALQR
-558 ETERH
+558 ENERH

-570 LMLSLAVGSALEKG
+570 LMLSLALGDALEKG

-622 AVSLQELGQILAA
+622 AVSLDELGRILAA
-635 NWKGH
+635 DWKGH
-640 EELRLRMKNSRL
+640 EELRLRMKNSKL

-658 AEADALA
+658 PEADALA

-678 KPNSRGGV
+678 KPNGRGGK
-686 FVCYGLNSRG
+686 FVCYGLQSRSFIHQG
-696 YIREGQI
+696 LSS
-703 TGATPDGRRKG
+703 GATPDGRHAG
-714 DHFSKNM
+714 DFFSKNM
-721 APSIGA
+721 APNVGA
-727 ETEGITGSIRSYGAV
+727 ETEGITGSIRSYGAI

-761 VGGDKGLRVFRTLVE
+761 VSGEKGLKVFRMLVE

-788 NIVSPETLRDA
+788 NVVSPETLRDA

-823 PRKEQDEYIARIET
+823 PRKEQDEYIARIEC
-837 VGGGL
+837 VGR

>member
-1 MNITCLIMAATL
+1 MNYMWLIVASVL

-20 EGGVPMNDGWHQYT
+20 DEGVPTWEGGPQYT
-34 TRTEKRPATIDD
+34 PRTEKCPAQIND

-58 LADPRTG
+58 LADPKTG
-65 LDNDALRAGVKKIAR
+65 LDNDALRAGVKKIVA
-80 ESGWKAGKE
+80 ESGWKSGAE
-89 DWYDVSARCFDFLV
+89 DWYDVAARCFDFLV

-118 VSAWDR
+118 ISAWDR
-124 HSRPMSAI
+124 HRRPMSAI
-132 LWEHAAD
+132 LWSHARD
-139 VDKKYSPGLR
+139 VDDKYYPGLR
-149 EEIAKMRK
+149 AEIEQMRK
-157 EGRALIGK
+157 EGRATIGK
-165 DFDHSAPDWEDIL
+165 DFDHSAPDWVDIL
-178 KLGFPGMK
+178 KIGFPGMK
-186 ARVDSYAQD
+186 ARVDSYTQN

-202 KRAAAVMMRFL
+202 KRAAAAMMRFL
-213 DRLIAEGKKELDRLS
+213 DRLIATAKA
-228 TNRNCHN
+228 H
-235 CSQIANTNS
+235 
-244 TRSTCSTRLN
+244 
-254 NPENPVNPVKK
+254 PEADSYWMKR
-265 EQAHWLEK
+265 
-273 EIASLERLRVGP
+273 EIESLERLRVGP
-285 PQTVFDVMEFT
+285 PKTVFDIMQFT

-334 TEAEFREEFRHFLWQ
+334 TEAEFREDFRHFLWQ

-366 NKGGTTAYNPLSLI
+366 NKDGTSAYNSLSLI

-460 NCTSATHL
+460 NCTSACRVI
-468 NLPQPIVEMLE
+468 LPQPIVELMDKAAKGE
-479 EAGNGRLFTNR
+479 FTAA
-490 NCHNCHN
+490 
-497 CSQITNTNSTRST
+497 TF
-510 CSTRLNNPALETS
+510 
-523 TLNCVRPDYPDF
+523 DDF
-535 DSFKAEYF
+535 KREYF
-543 RRLHANTDRTVELLR
+543 RILHDNTDRTAELVR
-558 ETERH
+558 ENERH
-563 LAEVNPA
+563 LAEINPS
-570 LMLSLAVGSALEKG
+570 LVLSLALGSALEKG

-595 FTAIAECGFATAVDS
+595 FTTISECGFATAVDS
-610 LLAVKEFVYDRK
+610 LLAIKEFVYDKK
-622 AVSLQELGQILAA
+622 ALSLVELGRILVADWA
-635 NWKGH
+635 GH
-640 EELRLRMKNSRL
+640 EELRLRMKNSKL

-658 AEADALA
+658 PEADALA
-665 KEVIEGFTSRFVG
+665 KEVIEGYTSRFIG
-678 KPNSRGGV
+678 KPNGRGGK
-686 FVCYGLNSRG
+686 FVCYGLNARAF
-696 YIREGQI
+696 IDNRNL
-703 TGATPDGRRKG
+703 GATPDGRRKG
-714 DHFSKNM
+714 DYLSKNM
-721 APSIGA
+721 APSVGA
-727 ETEGITGSIRSYGAV
+727 ETEGITGSIRSYSV
-742 APENF
+742 IAPENF

-761 VGGDKGLRVFRTLVE
+761 VAGEKGLKVFRMLVE
-776 RFFAGGGVAMNI
+776 RFYAGGGVAMNI

-812 VAGWNIRWNDI
+812 VAGWNVRWNDI

-837 VGGGL
+837 VGGSL

>member
-1 MNITCLIMAATL
+1 MIA
-13 STGVEIP
+13 
-20 EGGVPMNDGWHQYT
+20 
-34 TRTEKRPATIDD
+34 D
-46 EATYLKWKWRTN
+46 EAAYLKWKWRTN
-58 LADPRTG
+58 LANPKTG
-65 LDNDALRAGVKKIAR
+65 LDNDALRAGVVKIAR

-109 FSEYDCFPA
+109 FSKYDGFPA
-118 VSAWDR
+118 ISAWYR
-124 HSRPMSAI
+124 HRRPMSAI
-132 LWEHAAD
+132 LWSHAAE
-139 VDKKYSPGLR
+139 VDNKYSPGLGKA
-149 EEIAKMRK
+149 IAQMNR
-157 EGRALIGK
+157 EGRVSISK
-165 DFDHSAPDWEDIL
+165 DFDHSAPDWADIL
-178 KLGFPGMK
+178 KIGFPGIK

-202 KRAAAVMMRFL
+202 KRAAAAMMRFL
-213 DRLIAEGKKELDRLS
+213 DRLIATAK
-228 TNRNCHN
+228 
-235 CSQIANTNS
+235 
-244 TRSTCSTRLN
+244 
-254 NPENPVNPVKK
+254 
-265 EQAHWLEK
+265 AHPDAGSHWMK
-273 EIASLERLRVGP
+273 REIASLERLRAGP

-334 TEAEFREEFRHFLWQ
+334 TEAEFREDFRHFLWQ

-366 NKGGTTAYNPLSLI
+366 NKDGTTAYNPLSLI

-404 DEIWWKALDMLRKH
+404 DEVWWKALDMLRKH

-468 NLPQPIVEMLE
+468 NLTQPVVEIMAKAAKGE
-479 EAGNGRLFTNR
+479 FAAATF
-490 NCHNCHN
+490 
-497 CSQITNTNSTRST
+497 
-510 CSTRLNNPALETS
+510 
-523 TLNCVRPDYPDF
+523 DDF
-535 DSFKAEYF
+535 KREYF
-543 RRLHANTDRTVELLR
+543 RILHANTDRTVELLC

-570 LMLSLAVGSALEKG
+570 LVLSLAVGSALEKG

-595 FTAIAECGFATAVDS
+595 FTAIAECGFATTVDS
-610 LLAVKEFVYDRK
+610 LLGIKEFVYDKK
-622 AVSLQELGQILAA
+622 AVSLQELGRILAA
-635 NWKGH
+635 NWKGR
-640 EELRLRMKNSRL
+640 EELRLRMKNSKL

-686 FVCYGLNSRG
+686 FVCYGINSRG
-696 YIREGQI
+696 FINQGMA

-721 APSIGA
+721 APSVGA
-727 ETEGITGSIRSYGAV
+727 ETEGITGSIKSYGAV

-761 VGGDKGLRVFRTLVE
+761 VGGEKGLRVFRTLVE

-788 NIVSPETLRDA
+788 NVVSPETLRDA

-823 PRKEQDEYIARIET
+823 PRKEQDEYIARIEA
-837 VGGGL
+837 VGSGL